1 MPFPAHLRRGRV
13 RTLSPRGGRGMSQ
26 PYGHPCEA
34 EGCDA
39 LTRPEELM
47 CRHHWFMVPAPLQ
60 KKVIQ
65 TWRQA
70 QETGNFKLHAAAKA
84 AAVKAVE
91 ARTTRVRQL

>member
-1 MPFPAHLRRGRV
+1 
-13 RTLSPRGGRGMSQ
+13 MSQ

-70 QETGNFKLHAAAKA
+70 RETGNFKLHFHKQF
-84 AAVKAVE
+84 
-91 ARTTRVRQL
+91 TRFDSHSEREIQ